1 MEIECYYKSCS
12 VPFEKTLKFS
22 ESSSNFFKK
31 VLKGLSISD
40 IRLNKFRLRREEF
53 SRPCGEVINDGYF
66 MAERQKLVDQ
76 MRTYKSGT
84 AGY

>member
-1 MEIECYYKSCS
+1 MDTSYGLCCFVIND
-12 VPFEKTLKFS
+12 VKFP
-22 ESSSNFFKK
+22 FFKK

>member
-1 MEIECYYKSCS
+1 MLLRDKRRQIS
-12 VPFEKTLKFS
+12 
-22 ESSSNFFKK
+22 FFKK

>member
-1 MEIECYYKSCS
+1 MLLRDKRRQIS
-12 VPFEKTLKFS
+12 
-22 ESSSNFFKK
+22 FFQ
-31 VLKGLSISD
+31 KGLSISD

>member
-1 MEIECYYKSCS
+1 M
-12 VPFEKTLKFS
+12 
-22 ESSSNFFKK
+22 
-31 VLKGLSISD
+31 KGLSISD